1 MQNLKF
7 RKVFEIEHKWM
18 ALNTELTVV
27 TITTQESAHGNKNDF
42 IPHGIIH
49 GSL

>member
-1 MQNLKF
+1 MLLNFSSYFKVYSLNIAYVQNLKF

-27 TITTQESAHGNKNDF
+27 TITTQE
-42 IPHGIIH
+42 
-49 GSL
+49 